1 MSTSNMQGGPAFG
14 KNWRKQVTV
23 DPAAGIMF

>member
-1 MSTSNMQGGPAFG
+1 MSTSNMQAPTFG